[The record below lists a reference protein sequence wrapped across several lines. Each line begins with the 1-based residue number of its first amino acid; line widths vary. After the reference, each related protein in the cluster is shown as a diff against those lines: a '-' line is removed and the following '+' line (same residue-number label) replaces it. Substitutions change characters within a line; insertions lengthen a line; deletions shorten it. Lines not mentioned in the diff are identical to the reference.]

1 MMRRMLGLPGLAVGR
16 GSELAAVVETRAG
29 REAADWRKVRR
40 FTVVTPEFCS
50 EAEVVLQTRRDN
62 RDSRDGRHYR
72 TTLLLSLLSLPSL
85 KGD

>member
-40 FTVVTPEFCS
+40 FTVVTPELCS
-50 EAEVVLQTRRDN
+50 
-62 RDSRDGRHYR
+62 
-72 TTLLLSLLSLPSL
+72 
-85 KGD
+85 